1 MATLKCKIYQ
11 PWSLQLRWI
20 FDKTLETEHQPK
32 SIIKRE
38 DAMPT
43 PPSLKAYCLCLIVGS
58 PLGALAQEIIDTET
72 HRLEEV
78 AEGIYFAVGN
88 GALYTMSNALII
100 ERDEDVVVVDTHITP
115 AAGRALLDSIR
126 VVTSKPV
133 TTLINSHFHYDH
145 ANGVPAFGPDIEI
158 IGHEVT
164 YQKLTG
170 DPANEHTYLSS
181 LTRFD
186 NTVNRLEVELDAA
199 SSNAER
205 RELQQQLE
213 FWRAHVAAQ
222 DEIVFTPP
230 TTTLRESMTLY
241 RGGREIQLHFFGR
254 AHTGGDLAIFL
265 PEEKIV
271 FTGDM
276 MLGGVSYMGDGYV
289 SEWADTLQALKQL
302 NFDLVLPGHGPGF
315 RDRSRID
322 NVQAYY
328 TDLTE
333 EVRRLKAMGYSADET
348 ASRADLRQHAD
359 TLGISQLG
367 ANLEAVQRMYN
378 LMDGRIE

>member
-1 MATLKCKIYQ
+1 
-11 PWSLQLRWI
+11 
-20 FDKTLETEHQPK
+20 
-32 SIIKRE
+32 
-38 DAMPT
+38 MPT

-186 NTVNRLEVELDAA
+186 NTVNRLEVELEAA

-254 AHTGGDLAIFL
+254 AHTGGDLAIF
-265 PEEKIV
+265 
-271 FTGDM
+271 
-276 MLGGVSYMGDGYV
+276 
-289 SEWADTLQALKQL
+289 
-302 NFDLVLPGHGPGF
+302 
-315 RDRSRID
+315 
-322 NVQAYY
+322 
-328 TDLTE
+328 
-333 EVRRLKAMGYSADET
+333 
-348 ASRADLRQHAD
+348 
-359 TLGISQLG
+359 
-367 ANLEAVQRMYN
+367 
-378 LMDGRIE
+378 

>member
-1 MATLKCKIYQ
+1 
-11 PWSLQLRWI
+11 
-20 FDKTLETEHQPK
+20 
-32 SIIKRE
+32 
-38 DAMPT
+38 MPT

-170 DPANEHTYLSS
+170 DPANEHTYISS

-213 FWRAHVAAQ
+213 F
-222 DEIVFTPP
+222 
-230 TTTLRESMTLY
+230 
-241 RGGREIQLHFFGR
+241 
-254 AHTGGDLAIFL
+254 
-265 PEEKIV
+265 
-271 FTGDM
+271 
-276 MLGGVSYMGDGYV
+276 
-289 SEWADTLQALKQL
+289 
-302 NFDLVLPGHGPGF
+302 
-315 RDRSRID
+315 
-322 NVQAYY
+322 
-328 TDLTE
+328 
-333 EVRRLKAMGYSADET
+333 
-348 ASRADLRQHAD
+348 
-359 TLGISQLG
+359 
-367 ANLEAVQRMYN
+367 
-378 LMDGRIE
+378 

>member
-1 MATLKCKIYQ
+1 MRRVHLLCVLAAF
-11 PWSLQLRWI
+11 SL
-20 FDKTLETEHQPK
+20 T
-32 SIIKRE
+32 
-38 DAMPT
+38 A
-43 PPSLKAYCLCLIVGS
+43 SLNV
-58 PLGALAQEIIDTET
+58 ALAQEIIDTPT

-78 AEGIYFAVGN
+78 AEGIYFATGN

-100 ERDEDVVVVDTHITP
+100 ERDEDVVVVDSHITP

-133 TTLINSHFHYDH
+133 TTLINSHYHYDH

-164 YQKLTG
+164 YEKLTA

-181 LTRFD
+181 LQRFD
-186 NTVNRLEVELDAA
+186 NTVARLEQELENA
-199 SSNAER
+199 SSTQER
-205 RELQQQLE
+205 QELQEQLE
-213 FWRAHVAAQ
+213 FWQAHVSAQ
-222 DEIVFTPP
+222 EEIVFTPP
-230 TTTLRESMTLY
+230 TTTLRDTLTLY
-241 RGGREIQLHFFGR
+241 RGGREIQLHYFGR
-254 AHTGGDLAIFL
+254 AHTGGDLAIYL

-289 SEWADTLQALKQL
+289 TEWADTLQALKQL
-302 NFDLVLPGHGPGF
+302 DFDLVLPGHGPGF
-315 RDRSRID
+315 SDRARID

-333 EVRRLKAMGYSADET
+333 EVRRLKGLGYSAEEAAT
-348 ASRADLRQHAD
+348 RADLRQHAD
-359 TLGISQLG
+359 TLGITQLG
-367 ANLEAVQRMYN
+367 ANLEAVQRMYDI
-378 LMDGRIE
+378 MDGLIE